1 MIAGDEPAGA
11 GGERFE
17 ELLAAV
23 RGADRR
29 ALDRI
34 FEAAYA
40 DLRALA
46 RSVRRSFPEDS
57 LEVSGLVSEAYL
69 KLLRARRISIADRVH
84 FFALVA
90 RAMRQ
95 ILICRAQEKRRLKR
109 GGGVPPQ
116 ELDENAAA
124 PGPSLPLDDLLTLQ
138 AGVER
143 LAARDP
149 RLAQLVELRFV
160 EGLTEE
166 EIAAIFGL
174 SARTVRREWSR
185 ARDFLEAELVRAP
198 ADRDD

>member
-1 MIAGDEPAGA
+1 MTAFEDASGSSEA
-11 GGERFE
+11 RFE
-17 ELLAAV
+17 EMLEAV

-34 FEAAYA
+34 FEVAYGE
-40 DLRALA
+40 LRALA

-57 LEVSGLVSEAYL
+57 LEISGLVSETYL

-84 FFALVA
+84 FFSLVA

-95 ILICRAQEKRRLKR
+95 ILICRAQQKGRLKR
-109 GGGVPPQ
+109 GGGASRQ
-116 ELDENAAA
+116 ALDESEVAA
-124 PGPSLPLDDLLTLQ
+124 GPTLPLDELLTLQ
-138 AGVER
+138 TGLER
-143 LAARDP
+143 LAERDP

-160 EGLTEE
+160 EGLNES

-185 ARDFLEAELVRAP
+185 ARTFLEAELQRAP
-198 ADRDD
+198 AARGS